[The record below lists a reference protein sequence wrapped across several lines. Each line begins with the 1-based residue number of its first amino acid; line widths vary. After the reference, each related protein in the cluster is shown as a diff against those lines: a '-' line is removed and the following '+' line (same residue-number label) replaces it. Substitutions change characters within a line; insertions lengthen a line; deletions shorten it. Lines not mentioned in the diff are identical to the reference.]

1 MAMANATSRAGQRD
15 VEPFVFESALLLALG
30 DGGFQSVKSSLD
42 LDLDLIGDAAE
53 FRALFFRKLA
63 EVLKFES
70 KKTGL
75 AGQIPGAGV
84 F

>member
-1 MAMANATSRAGQRD
+1 MPVANATSRAGQCD

-30 DGGFQSVKSSLD
+30 DGGFESFKSSLD
-42 LDLDLIGDAAE
+42 LDLDFIGDAAK
-53 FRALFFRKLA
+53 FGALFFRKLA

-75 AGQIPGAGV
+75 AGEIPGAGV